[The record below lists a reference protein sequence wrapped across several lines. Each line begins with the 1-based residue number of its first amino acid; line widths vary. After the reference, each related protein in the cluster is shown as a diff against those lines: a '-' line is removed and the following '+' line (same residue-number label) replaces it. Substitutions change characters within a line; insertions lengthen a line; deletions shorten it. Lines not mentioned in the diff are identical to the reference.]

1 MIYTADP
8 TQPPIAIND
17 RYQSLLPAN
26 SRPLE
31 HALAGATAK
40 LEPIPV
46 PFDTFAI
53 A

>member
-31 HALAGATAK
+31 HALAGFTAT
-40 LEPIPV
+40 
-46 PFDTFAI
+46 
-53 A
+53 